1 MTPVDALGT
10 LVITLNILSMAMIN
24 PVKLRLTSG
33 LANLLL
39 VVYGFEIGS
48 NPLMIGGLIIVM
60 IHAFILLR
68 MKWNDIS

>member
-1 MTPVDALGT
+1 MTPIDALGT

-24 PVKLRLTSG
+24 PVRLRLTSG

-39 VVYGFEIGS
+39 VVYGFLIGA

-68 MKWNDIS
+68 MRKIRI

>member
-33 LANLLL
+33 LANILLF
-39 VVYGFEIGS
+39 VYGFLIGAF
-48 NPLMIGGLIIVM
+48 PLMIGGLIIVM

-68 MKWNDIS
+68 MRWNDIS